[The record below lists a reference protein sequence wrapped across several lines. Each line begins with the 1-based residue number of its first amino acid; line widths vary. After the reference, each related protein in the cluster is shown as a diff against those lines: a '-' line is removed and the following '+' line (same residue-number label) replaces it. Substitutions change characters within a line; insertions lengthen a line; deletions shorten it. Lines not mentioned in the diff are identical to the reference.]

1 MTGTREKP
9 MRALLFALSIAA
21 VTGTAFAATPAAVQ
35 SFNSEDAAQVH
46 CPLDKV
52 VWLEPK
58 AHLYYYR
65 SSKHYANSG
74 TGGFVCR
81 GEAIKAGA
89 KAGK

>member
-1 MTGTREKP
+1 MKR
-9 MRALLFALSIAA
+9 LFFALSIAA
-21 VTGTAFAATPAAVQ
+21 ASGCAFAAAPIHVEM
-35 SFNSEDAAQVH
+35 FNSEDAAQVH

-65 SSKHYANSG
+65 SSRHYANSG
-74 TGGFVCR
+74 VGGFACK
-81 GEAIKAGA
+81 GDAIAAGA

>member
-1 MTGTREKP
+1 
-9 MRALLFALSIAA
+9 MRTLFLVLSMAA
-21 VTGTAFAATPAAVQ
+21 AAGTAFAATPTAIQ
-35 SFNSEDAAQVH
+35 TFNSEDAAQVH

-65 SSKHYANSG
+65 SSKHYANSA

-81 GEAIKAGA
+81 GDAIKAGN
-89 KAGK
+89 KAAPK

>member
-1 MTGTREKP
+1 
-9 MRALLFALSIAA
+9 MRTLFLALAVAA
-21 VTGTAFAATPAAVQ
+21 AAGPAFAAQPISIQ
-35 SFNSEDAAQVH
+35 RFNSEDAAQVH

-81 GEAIKAGA
+81 GDAIKAGA

>member
-1 MTGTREKP
+1 MHRSIATL
-9 MRALLFALSIAA
+9 LLFLATSA
-21 VTGTAFAATPAAVQ
+21 AFAAAPAPVQ
-35 SFNSEDAAQVH
+35 TFNSEDAAQVH

-81 GEAIKAGA
+81 AEAIKAGA

>member
-1 MTGTREKP
+1 MKT
-9 MRALLFALSIAA
+9 LFLALSMAA
-21 VTGTAFAATPAAVQ
+21 AAGAGLAAQPAPPQ
-35 SFNSEDAAQVH
+35 LYNSEDAAQVH

-74 TGGFVCR
+74 SGGFVCK
-81 GEAIKAGA
+81 GDAIKAGA

>member
-1 MTGTREKP
+1 
-9 MRALLFALSIAA
+9 MRKLFLALSIAA
-21 VTGTAFAATPAAVQ
+21 AGTAFAAAPPPIQT
-35 SFNSEDAAQVH
+35 FNSEDAAQVH

-65 SSKHYANSG
+65 GSKHYANSG
-74 TGGFVCR
+74 IGGFVCR
-81 GEAIKAGA
+81 GDAIAEGA

>member
-1 MTGTREKP
+1 
-9 MRALLFALSIAA
+9 MRTLFLALSMAA
-21 VTGTAFAATPAAVQ
+21 AAGTAFAATPARIQ
-35 SFNSEDAAQVH
+35 TFNSEDAAQVH

-65 SSKHYANSG
+65 SSRHYANSAS
-74 TGGFVCR
+74 GGFVCR
-81 GEAIKAGA
+81 GDAIKAGA

>member
-1 MTGTREKP
+1 MKT
-9 MRALLFALSIAA
+9 LFLALSIAA
-21 VTGTAFAATPAAVQ
+21 AAGTASAATPAPIQ
-35 SFNSEDAAQVH
+35 LFNSEDAAQVH

-74 TGGFVCR
+74 SGGFVCK
-81 GEAIKAGA
+81 GDAIKSGA

>member
-1 MTGTREKP
+1 
-9 MRALLFALSIAA
+9 
-21 VTGTAFAATPAAVQ
+21 
-35 SFNSEDAAQVH
+35 
-46 CPLDKV
+46 V

-81 GEAIKAGA
+81 GDAIKAGA
-89 KAGK
+89 KAGPK

>member
-1 MTGTREKP
+1 
-9 MRALLFALSIAA
+9 MRRLLLALSIAA
-21 VTGTAFAATPAAVQ
+21 TGAAFAATPTPVQ

-81 GEAIKAGA
+81 GDAIKAGA
-89 KAGK
+89 KAGPK